1 MADDTEIITPPT
13 NLLSKVDKGGPGA
26 VDMDALAR
34 AEKVI
39 DNLADDYVNWA
50 IEDLVKLEA
59 AFKELKEGKSDQ
71 KALLSAVFHIAHDM
85 KGQGGSFGYE
95 LMTAAG
101 DKLCRLTEKL
111 DTPSPRDIEK
121 IRIYV
126 DAMQII
132 ISHKLKGDG
141 GKEGQQ
147 LMMGLEVLVQKA

>member
-1 MADDTEIITPPT
+1 
-13 NLLSKVDKGGPGA
+13 
-26 VDMDALAR
+26 MDARSSGRRDA
-34 AEKVI
+34 
-39 DNLADDYVNWA
+39 
-50 IEDLVKLEA
+50 EDLVKLEA